1 MSNVTVY
8 HFWSPT
14 CGPCK
19 TIKPSMETLQEDFE
33 EKVTWVSVNTRED
46 PNEFAKKF
54 GVSVVPT
61 LVVTKGT
68 QVVGIH
74 SGANVGIY
82 YQLIRKALSLTL
94 A

>member
-1 MSNVTVY
+1 MSSGVTLY

-19 TIKPSMETLQEDFE
+19 TIKPSMETLREDFE
-33 EKVTWVSVNTRED
+33 DKITWVSVNTRED
-46 PNEFAKKF
+46 PNGFAQKF

-61 LVVTKGT
+61 VVVTKRD
-68 QVVGIH
+68 QVVGMH

-82 YQLIRKALSLTL
+82 YALIRKGLAL